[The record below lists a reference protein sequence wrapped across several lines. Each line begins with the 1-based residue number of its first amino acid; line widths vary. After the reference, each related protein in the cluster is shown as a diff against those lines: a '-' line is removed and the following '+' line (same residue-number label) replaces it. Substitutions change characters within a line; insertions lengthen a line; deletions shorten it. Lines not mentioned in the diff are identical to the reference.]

1 MNPAALPA
9 SSPRA
14 REAVLV
20 FITMLWGGTFLAVQ
34 TGLQWAGPYTF
45 VGLRFG
51 LAALIIALLRHRT
64 LAQITGR
71 EWRAGV
77 TVGTALFFGYSL
89 QTVGLAYISSS
100 KSAFLTALYVPMV
113 PLAQWLW
120 WRRTPGTGAW
130 VGIGLAFAGT
140 VLLAGPTGISWS
152 FGAGDLLTIAS
163 ALAIAMEILLL
174 SRCAPGCDP
183 GRLAFV
189 QTLTVALLC
198 LPVALLRA
206 EGLPQPTPMLV
217 ALVAGLAAMT
227 ALIQYAMSWA
237 QQAVSATR
245 ATLIY
250 SLEPV
255 WAGLVGW
262 IAGERLGW
270 LGLAGGALIVLG
282 ILAPEFRWPRW
293 KRATA

>member
-1 MNPAALPA
+1 MKHPALPVA
-9 SSPRA
+9 THRV

-20 FITMLWGGTFLAVQ
+20 FITLLWGGTFLAVQ

-51 LAALIIALLRHRT
+51 LAALIIAVLRHRA
-64 LAQITGR
+64 LAGITGH
-71 EWRAGV
+71 EWRAGM
-77 TVGTALFFGYSL
+77 TVGAALFFGYSL
-89 QTVGLAYISSS
+89 QTVGLAHISSS

-113 PLAQWLW
+113 PLVQWLW
-120 WRRTPGTGAW
+120 WRRTPGAGAW
-130 VGIGLAFAGT
+130 MGIALAFVGT
-140 VLLAGPTGISWS
+140 VLLAGPTGMTLS
-152 FGAGDLLTIAS
+152 FGTGDLLTIAS

-174 SRCAPGCDP
+174 SRCSPGCDP

-189 QTLTVALLC
+189 QTLTVAVMC
-198 LPVALLRA
+198 LPVAVLRS
-206 EGLPQPTPMLV
+206 EGLPQPTSGLF

>member
-1 MNPAALPA
+1 MTSPALSAA
-9 SSPRA
+9 SIRA

-20 FITMLWGGTFLAVQ
+20 VITMLWGGTFLAVQ
-34 TGLQWAGPYTF
+34 SGLQWAGPYAL
-45 VGLRFG
+45 VGMRFG
-51 LAALIIALLRHRT
+51 LAAILIAVLRHRT
-64 LAQITGR
+64 LSSLTAR
-71 EWRAGV
+71 EWRAGM
-77 TVGTALFFGYSL
+77 TVGCALFFGYSL
-89 QTVGLAYISSS
+89 QTVGLAHISSS

-113 PLAQWLW
+113 PLVQWLW

-130 VGIGLAFAGT
+130 AGIGLAFAGT
-140 VLLAGPTGISWS
+140 VLLAGPAGITWS
-152 FGAGDLLTIAS
+152 FGVGDVLTIAS

-174 SRCAPGCDP
+174 SRCSPGCDP

-189 QTLTVALLC
+189 QTLTVAVLC
-198 LPVALLRA
+198 LPVALLRS
-206 EGLPQPTPMLV
+206 EGLPQLTPMLL
-217 ALVAGLAAMT
+217 ALVAGLAVMT

-270 LGLAGGALIVLG
+270 LGLSGGALIVLG

-293 KRATA
+293 KRASA